1 MRESI
6 FIGLIQNIAVLLLFS
21 MIYDYV
27 WVRNKQMHTVPGR
40 LLAGLMI
47 GLIGFFLMYTPW
59 VLGPG
64 LVFDTRTIL
73 LSISGFFFG
82 AVPTLVA
89 MAITGAYRAYMGGS
103 GIWMGLGTIL
113 SSGLIGILWGKYF
126 PLKKIR
132 KPLFN
137 LFFLGLTVHLI
148 MLLCVMLLPEG
159 SRLMTLRTIFLPL
172 LLLYTPGT
180 ALLGLIMLKRHTLME
195 MQKEKD
201 ESEKKYRIL
210 VQNADNAIVVAQ
222 DGFIRFANPKTL
234 EIFEKSAEEIRD
246 RPFREMIHP
255 EDRERL
261 MARHW
266 DNMKRKPLKDSFY
279 SYRVLAGPEKE
290 IKWFEQNT
298 VQIDWEGKPATL
310 NFINDVT
317 HIRETERQLMLAKE
331 KAEESDRLK
340 SIFLSNMSHEIR
352 TPMNAIMGF
361 ADLLGNEGIS
371 PEKKKHFTAMIR
383 NSGGRLMHI
392 INDIIDISKLEA
404 KQLSIIAQHCK
415 VYDIYNQSLETFR
428 NNPLL
433 KEKPGVEVKG
443 FFPPEYRDL
452 IVETDHHR
460 LQQVIDNLL
469 ENALKYTDKGYI
481 ELGCSIAETGGDL
494 RMTVQVKDTGAGIP
508 EEKKAI
514 IFERFRQAEEDRFH
528 EGAGLGLSISQ
539 GIVELLGGQ
548 IGFESERGR
557 GSTFHFTLPLKRA
570 EKEDV
575 KEIYTGTCKLDLSG
589 KYVVI
594 AEDDIAS
601 FFLIREFLKD
611 TEAEI
616 IHAPDGEALMQTLK
630 ERDPD
635 LVLLDIN
642 LPKKDGY
649 ECLEE
654 IKEGGYKTKVIAQT
668 AYALED
674 EKEHCLNAGCQGYVS
689 KPIDPGVL
697 FEEIGKVLS

>member
-1 MRESI
+1 
-6 FIGLIQNIAVLLLFS
+6 
-21 MIYDYV
+21 
-27 WVRNKQMHTVPGR
+27 
-40 LLAGLMI
+40 
-47 GLIGFFLMYTPW
+47 
-59 VLGPG
+59 
-64 LVFDTRTIL
+64 
-73 LSISGFFFG
+73 
-82 AVPTLVA
+82 
-89 MAITGAYRAYMGGS
+89 
-103 GIWMGLGTIL
+103 
-113 SSGLIGILWGKYF
+113 
-126 PLKKIR
+126 
-132 KPLFN
+132 
-137 LFFLGLTVHLI
+137 
-148 MLLCVMLLPEG
+148 
-159 SRLMTLRTIFLPL
+159 
-172 LLLYTPGT
+172 
-180 ALLGLIMLKRHTLME
+180 
-195 MQKEKD
+195 
-201 ESEKKYRIL
+201 
-210 VQNADNAIVVAQ
+210 
-222 DGFIRFANPKTL
+222 
-234 EIFEKSAEEIRD
+234 
-246 RPFREMIHP
+246 
-255 EDRERL
+255 
-261 MARHW
+261 
-266 DNMKRKPLKDSFY
+266 
-279 SYRVLAGPEKE
+279 
-290 IKWFEQNT
+290 
-298 VQIDWEGKPATL
+298 
-310 NFINDVT
+310 
-317 HIRETERQLMLAKE
+317 
-331 KAEESDRLK
+331 
-340 SIFLSNMSHEIR
+340 
-352 TPMNAIMGF
+352 
-361 ADLLGNEGIS
+361 
-371 PEKKKHFTAMIR
+371 
-383 NSGGRLMHI
+383 
-392 INDIIDISKLEA
+392 
-404 KQLSIIAQHCK
+404 
-415 VYDIYNQSLETFR
+415 
-428 NNPLL
+428 
-433 KEKPGVEVKG
+433 
-443 FFPPEYRDL
+443 
-452 IVETDHHR
+452 
-460 LQQVIDNLL
+460 
-469 ENALKYTDKGYI
+469 
-481 ELGCSIAETGGDL
+481 
-494 RMTVQVKDTGAGIP
+494 MTVQVKDTGAGIP